1 MKEQKAVGIQRFI
14 IVVWLGGLLPQKLS
28 DWLVTK
34 AQHLQ
39 HLVEE
44 RANKMSDKSDNSKA
58 VIKSFSQLS
67 SYSLLVLRLV
77 LAQ

>member
-14 IVVWLGGLLPQKLS
+14 TVIWSGGLLPQHFLS

-34 AQHLQ
+34 AQNLQ

-44 RANKMSDKSDNSKA
+44 RANKMSNKDKSDNSKA

-67 SYSLLVLRLV
+67 SNSLLEKD
-77 LAQ
+77 

>member
-14 IVVWLGGLLPQKLS
+14 IVVWLGGLLPQKLLS

-67 SYSLLVLRLV
+67 SYSLLE
-77 LAQ
+77 

>member
-14 IVVWLGGLLPQKLS
+14 TVIWSGGLLPQHFLS

-34 AQHLQ
+34 AQNLQ

-67 SYSLLVLRLV
+67 SNSLLEKD
-77 LAQ
+77 

>member
-14 IVVWLGGLLPQKLS
+14 TVIWSGGLLPQNFLS

-34 AQHLQ
+34 AQNLQ

-44 RANKMSDKSDNSKA
+44 RANKMSNKDKSDNSKA

-67 SYSLLVLRLV
+67 SNSLLEKD
-77 LAQ
+77 

>member
-14 IVVWLGGLLPQKLS
+14 TVIWSGGLLPQNFLS

-34 AQHLQ
+34 AQNLQ

-67 SYSLLVLRLV
+67 SNSLLEKD
-77 LAQ
+77 